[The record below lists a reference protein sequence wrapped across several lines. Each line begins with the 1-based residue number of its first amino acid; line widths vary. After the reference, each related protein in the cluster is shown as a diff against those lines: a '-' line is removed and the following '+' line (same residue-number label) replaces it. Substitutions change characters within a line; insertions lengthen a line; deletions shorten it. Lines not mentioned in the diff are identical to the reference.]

1 MADDREKSGGS
12 GGGAASD
19 ADAHAAATF
28 AQLPALANADAWLV
42 QRGRHLSTE
51 CLIEIGAVPFYASIA
66 AGRIAALERGPQLM
80 RPWRFAIRASA
91 RSWLGFWQPV
101 PLPGSHD
108 LLALAKRGE
117 LRLEGDLAP
126 LMANLQ
132 YFKDLLA
139 APRRL
144 FGGVGS

>member
-1 MADDREKSGGS
+1 MADDREKKVGRGTGEASG
-12 GGGAASD
+12 AEAE
-19 ADAHAAATF
+19 AAAAL
-28 AQLPALANADAWLV
+28 AQLPGLADADAWLLH
-42 QRGRHLSTE
+42 RGRHLSTE
-51 CLIEIGAVPFYASIA
+51 CLIEIGRVPFHASIA
-66 AGRIAALERGPQLM
+66 AGRITALERGPQLM

-91 RSWLGFWQPV
+91 GTWLGFWQPV
-101 PLPGSHD
+101 PAPGSHD
-108 LLALAKRGE
+108 LLALAKRGA

-144 FGGVGS
+144 FGGAGS

>member
-1 MADDREKSGGS
+1 MADDREKSGGR
-12 GGGAASD
+12 GGSAASD
-19 ADAHAAATF
+19 ADAYATAAF
-28 AQLPALANADAWLV
+28 AQLSVLANADAWLV
-42 QRGRHLSTE
+42 HRGRHLTTA
-51 CLIEIGAVPFYASIA
+51 CLIEIGAVPFYAAIA

-91 RSWLGFWQPV
+91 RAWLALWQPV
-101 PLPGSHD
+101 PAPGSHD

-117 LRLEGDLAP
+117 VLLEGDLLP

-139 APRRL
+139 VPRRF
-144 FGGVGS
+144 FGGAAS